1 MKKICFLLLIILLSA
16 CDGDIMQPESQQI
29 VVEGWIEDGGHPVV
43 ILSFTIPI
51 SEEYAPVDSIEQYL
65 IRWGRVSVS
74 DGEKTVILS
83 GKYDKGYFP
92 PYIYTSTSIMGQ
104 AGKTY
109 TVRVDYRDFHATAQ
123 TTIPESVPIDRLY
136 TVPVGSSDTLR
147 TVHAVF
153 KPTAGSHQYFKLFTR
168 SEMSDQ
174 QYLSSWLGILDAS
187 TLANPAD
194 VPVYRGMK
202 VTNQEDY
209 DPHYVVGDTVIVKL
223 CTLDKQS
230 YHYWKDWGDAEEFSA
245 NPLFN
250 VMYNP
255 RSNIQGGVGY
265 WCGYGKSQKVIIVK

>member
-1 MKKICFLLLIILLSA
+1 MKNVILLFLVAFLCS
-16 CDGDIMQPESQQI
+16 CNGDIEPPASQQI
-29 VVEGWIEDGGHPVV
+29 VVEGWIEEGGHPVV
-43 ILSFTIPI
+43 ILSFTIPLD
-51 SEEYAPVDSIEQYL
+51 EEYTSLDSIDQYL

-74 DGEKTVILS
+74 DGENTVVLS

-109 TVRVDYRDFHATAQ
+109 TLRADYKNYHATAQ
-123 TTIPESVPIDRLY
+123 TTIPKSVPIDRVY
-136 TVPVGSSDTLR
+136 SVPVGISDTLR

-153 KPTAGSHQYFKLFTR
+153 RPEGGEQYFKLFTR
-168 SEMSDQ
+168 SEMNDQ
-174 QYLSSWLGILDAS
+174 QYLSSSLGILDAA
-187 TLANPAD
+187 TLSNPAD

-202 VTNQEDY
+202 VTNQEHY
-209 DPHYVVGDTVIVKL
+209 DSHYVVGDTVIVKL
-223 CTLDKQS
+223 CTLDRQS
-230 YHYWKDWGDAEEFSA
+230 YDYWKDWGDAEEFSA

-250 VMYNP
+250 VMRNP